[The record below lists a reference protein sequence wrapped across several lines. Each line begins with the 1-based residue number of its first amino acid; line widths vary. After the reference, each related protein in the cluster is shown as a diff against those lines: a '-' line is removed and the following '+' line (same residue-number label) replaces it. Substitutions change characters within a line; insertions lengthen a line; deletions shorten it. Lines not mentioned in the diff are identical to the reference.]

1 MRDGWGIFARRLHT
15 ALKAAAVEVQ
25 DRARQSHDF
34 TTRTG
39 LLERSVQVDTRYAYQ
54 ADVYLNESMAKYG
67 PFVHGGTKPHRI
79 FPKRKEFGKKR
90 RALRWVG
97 DGQFV
102 FARGVR
108 HPGTKADPFLHEA
121 LQSSRGEIDRIFR
134 RYVDLTLEEVA
145 DSVGRTSYT
154 IR

>member
-54 ADVYLNESMAKYG
+54 ADVYLNERMAKYA
-67 PFVHGGTKPHRI
+67 PFVHRGTKPHMIR
-79 FPKRKEFGKKR
+79 PKRKAFGKQR
-90 RALRWVG
+90 RALRWVKSG
-97 DGQFV
+97 RFV

-108 HPGTKADPFLHEA
+108 HPGTKADPFLYEA
-121 LQSSRGEIDRIFR
+121 LESSRGEVDRIFR
-134 RYVDLTLEEVA
+134 RYVGLTLEEVA
-145 DSVGRTSYT
+145 DRVGRTSYT
-154 IR
+154 IG